1 MSKRNVLALFAALA
15 LTACNDTREQKQS
28 GSGRGYKVE
37 CIDGVEYWYRIV
49 STGGVMAPRI
59 NPKTMSFVGCAK

>member
-1 MSKRNVLALFAALA
+1 MILTITVAALA
-15 LTACNDTREQKQS
+15 LTACNESD
-28 GSGRGYKVE
+28 SGRGYKVE

-59 NPKTMSFVGCAK
+59 NPKTMSFVECAK

>member
-1 MSKRNVLALFAALA
+1 MSKPTVLVLVAALA

-28 GSGRGYKVE
+28 DSGREYKVE
-37 CIDGVEYWYRIV
+37 CIDGVEYWYRTV

-59 NPKTMSFVGCAK
+59 NPKTMSFVGCAP

>member
-1 MSKRNVLALFAALA
+1 MKMILTITVAALA

-28 GSGRGYKVE
+28 DSGRGYKVE
-37 CIDGVEYWYRIV
+37 CIDGVEYWVRTV